1 MVNRPEDL
9 GKRFFPEIARVL
21 ELRFRHDRRILLTE
35 AGRRLATIAPVLS
48 FDDALAI
55 ALGAVTPITAAAVP
69 LADAAGRV
77 LAEDVFAD
85 LPLPP
90 FDTTAMDGWAV
101 RAADVGRTPALV
113 ARAGA
118 AGAGRVPGTL
128 PEGAAWKVM
137 TGAPMPP
144 GSDAVV
150 PVEDAVEMDASVVRL
165 DVAPRS
171 GAHVRVRGEVFARGA
186 LLLPAGR
193 RLTPADLVL
202 AAAAGRAT
210 LRVARSIKA
219 AVLVTGDEIVASGTV
234 PGPAQI
240 RNTNGPLLIGAL
252 RRAGAEVTDLGIAN
266 DTEATLEKAL
276 RAALSRGDDVLLT
289 TGGVSAGDYD
299 FVAAALEAAGA
310 SIRFHKVAIRPA
322 KPLLF
327 ATRGATLVFGLPGNP
342 VSAAVAFDFF
352 VRPALRAAAGIRPP
366 LPPALA
372 ARLSAPI
379 RNKGPRL
386 AFHPASLSLR
396 DGVEIVEPLATK
408 GSHDVLAHARANAFL
423 ELPPASSF
431 DEGDLVPVHRGSAE
445 STF

>member
-1 MVNRPEDL
+1 M
-9 GKRFFPEIARVL
+9 
-21 ELRFRHDRRILLTE
+21 
-35 AGRRLATIAPVLS
+35 LA

-55 ALGAVTPITAAAVP
+55 ALGAVTPLAADAVS

-77 LAEDVFAD
+77 LAEDVAAD
-85 LPLPP
+85 LPLPA

-101 RAADVGRTPALV
+101 RAADVRRTPALV

-150 PVEDAVEMDASVVRL
+150 PVEDAVEIDAELVRL
-165 DVAPRS
+165 DAAPRP
-171 GAHVRVRGEVFARGA
+171 GAHVRLRGEVFPKGA

-210 LRVARSIKA
+210 LRVARPVRA
-219 AVLVTGDEIVASGTV
+219 AVLVTGDEIVAPGAT

-252 RRAGAEVTDLGIAN
+252 RRAGAEVTDLGVVR
-266 DTEATLEKAL
+266 DTEAVLLKTL
-276 RAALSRGDDVLLT
+276 RDALSRGDDILLT

-327 ATRGATLVFGLPGNP
+327 ATSGATLVFGLPGNP

-366 LPPALA
+366 LPPALP
-372 ARLSAPI
+372 ARLAAPI

-408 GSHDVLAHARANAFL
+408 GSHDVFAHARANAFL

-431 DEGDLVPVHRGSAE
+431 DEGDLVPVHRGTPE